1 MITGSTGSNR
11 EELYNWLLSQL
22 KNRDGGHALS
32 LETFK
37 HLLTEKVIKYL
48 ISILILSSFL
58 ASNSKTGTCLW
69 STIKFNS
76 RNSSTKSYQLG
87 TYSSTANIS
96 NK

>member
-37 HLLTEKVIKYL
+37 HLLTQKVLFENLLGLLSIGRKEYYSQKKCGLEEK
-48 ISILILSSFL
+48 
-58 ASNSKTGTCLW
+58 
-69 STIKFNS
+69 
-76 RNSSTKSYQLG
+76 
-87 TYSSTANIS
+87 
-96 NK
+96 